1 MALPPEW
8 VAQPSSWRRP
18 STRDVPVALLSI
30 GGHCVTGYD
39 LVSCRGLGSIV
50 LDQVA
55 IRVQGALDL

>member
-1 MALPPEW
+1 
-8 VAQPSSWRRP
+8 
-18 STRDVPVALLSI
+18 VPVALSSI